1 MLMKTWKTKNGYS
14 IIRILAGRS
23 NVFLVANSVSNILV
37 DTGPRFMRRK
47 LLQNLSGLNIEKI
60 DYLILTHSH
69 FDHAANAAAIKA
81 GYGAKVIIHK
91 FEEGNLAKG
100 ENAVIKGT
108 NFFTRMIVML
118 ASGILLKKLNFEP
131 CSYDILADDHF
142 SLESAGFNAYLLH
155 TPGHTPGSMSLIVD
169 DEIAIVG
176 DAMFGIFKGSVFPPY
191 AGDAVQLTESWG
203 KLLDTGCRWFL
214 PSHGSANSRE
224 LVEREWRKRR

>member
-1 MLMKTWKTKNGYS
+1 MSVKTWKTKNGYT
-14 IIRILAGRS
+14 ITRLLAGRS
-23 NVFLVANSVSNILV
+23 NVFLVTDGVSAILV
-37 DTGPRFMRRK
+37 DTGPRFMRKK
-47 LLQNLSGLNIEKI
+47 LFKNLSTLNTAKI

-69 FDHAANAAAIKA
+69 FDHAANAAAIKSE
-81 GYGAKVIIHK
+81 YGAKVIIHQ

-108 NFFTRMIVML
+108 NFFTRMIVKL

-131 CSYDILADDHF
+131 CSPDILADDHF
-142 SLESAGFNAYLLH
+142 SLKDSGFNAYILH
-155 TPGHTPGSMSLIVD
+155 TPGHTAGSMSLIVD

-176 DAMFGIFKGSVFPPY
+176 DEMFGIFKGSVFPPY
-191 AGDAVQLTESWG
+191 AGDAMQLIESWG

-214 PSHGSANSRE
+214 PSHGSANTRK